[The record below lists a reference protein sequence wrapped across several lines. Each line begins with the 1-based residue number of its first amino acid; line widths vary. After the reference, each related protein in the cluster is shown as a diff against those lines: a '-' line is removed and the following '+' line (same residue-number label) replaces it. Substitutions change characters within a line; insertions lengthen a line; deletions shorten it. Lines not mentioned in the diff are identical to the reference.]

1 MLHLMRRLQNSMQI
15 CYNKAVFIILINMCM
30 ERGFCM
36 EEKQKKRGSLKT
48 YILILALLPVFILGT
63 EAVALL
69 FIYLKGKVDD
79 TLFNAVLVQV
89 LIFMAGTL
97 IIASGVV
104 IILVRRM
111 IATLLRLSDTLTALS
126 EGDLTREI
134 EEKDLSHH
142 NELGSIAYSTQ
153 QLNEKLKEL
162 VSQISGTA
170 RILKDSADDMNQVAE
185 STTQAADH
193 VTANMQ
199 EITAELTGQ
208 SQQTENVSTDVVQ
221 IGRMIEQSTDALN
234 NLREDMDAIRI
245 SGTEG
250 VNTVEELENVDEDV
264 RSRMDVIAQ
273 QTNTTNSSA
282 QQIRSATELIASIA
296 EETNLLA
303 LNASIEA
310 ARAGEQGRGF
320 AVVADQIQKLA
331 EQSNQSAAAID
342 KVVQNLLVDAG
353 NAVATMDEIQR
364 SIQKQNET
372 VAAVKD
378 VFMKVNEGIIHS
390 VKEIDALA
398 DSTVYLNDS
407 KTRLV
412 GASENLSAISQNSLA
427 ITEETTAE
435 AQELD
440 SSVSLI
446 NESAANLQQC
456 AEELKQEIGYF
467 RYLDE

>member
-1 MLHLMRRLQNSMQI
+1 
-15 CYNKAVFIILINMCM
+15 
-30 ERGFCM
+30 
-36 EEKQKKRGSLKT
+36 
-48 YILILALLPVFILGT
+48 
-63 EAVALL
+63 
-69 FIYLKGKVDD
+69 
-79 TLFNAVLVQV
+79 
-89 LIFMAGTL
+89 
-97 IIASGVV
+97 
-104 IILVRRM
+104 
-111 IATLLRLSDTLTALS
+111 
-126 EGDLTREI
+126 
-134 EEKDLSHH
+134 
-142 NELGSIAYSTQ
+142 
-153 QLNEKLKEL
+153 
-162 VSQISGTA
+162 
-170 RILKDSADDMNQVAE
+170 MNQVAE

-412 GASENLSAISQNSLA
+412 GIPLRLRKRRRPKRRNWILPFRSLMNPLQ
-427 ITEETTAE
+427 ICSN
-435 AQELD
+435 AQK
-440 SSVSLI
+440 
-446 NESAANLQQC
+446 N
-456 AEELKQEIGYF
+456 
-467 RYLDE
+467 